1 MIPVAEALERILA
14 AFAPLPAEHVSLSA
28 ALGRVLAEE
37 VRARL
42 TQPPVAVSAMDGYA
56 VRAEDVR
63 IVPVTL
69 RQVGE
74 APAGGAFE
82 GRLGAGETVRIFTGG
97 PVPQGADAI
106 VIQEDTDANGASI
119 EIRVA
124 VPKGHYI
131 RAAGLDFEEGYVG
144 LSAGRVLTAR
154 DIGLAAAMNV
164 PWLSVRRRPRV
175 AILASGDEIVMPG
188 DPVGP
193 NQIVSSNG
201 HALAAFVAAR
211 GGEASLLGIA
221 GDTAGAVQSL
231 AAGGKGSDVLIT
243 TGGVSVGAHDII
255 QEALAAEGL
264 ALDFWRIAMRPGKPL
279 MFGDFAGT
287 PMLGLPGNPVSAV
300 VCAVLF
306 LGPVLDRLLG
316 IAREEEPAAT
326 ALLASGL
333 GENDLRQDYL
343 RASLGRDR
351 DGNLVATPFDRQ
363 DSSMV
368 SLVAKADCLVVRP
381 PFAPPAKAG
390 DRVEINPLAGGI
402 LGI

>member
-1 MIPVAEALERILA
+1 MIPVEEALERILT
-14 AFAPLPAEHVSLSA
+14 AFAPLPAEQVSLSA

-56 VRAEDVR
+56 VRAADVR
-63 IVPVTL
+63 TIPVTL

-82 GRLGAGETVRIFTGG
+82 GRLGPGEVVRIFTGG
-97 PVPQGADAI
+97 PVPEGADAI
-106 VIQEDTDANGASI
+106 VIQEDTAAHGAEI
-119 EIRVA
+119 EIRA
-124 VPKGHYI
+124 SVPKGHYI

-201 HALAAFVAAR
+201 HALAAFVTAR

-221 GDTAGAVQSL
+221 GDTAGAIQSL
-231 AAGGKGSDVLIT
+231 AAGSKGSDLLVT
-243 TGGVSVGAHDII
+243 TGGASVGAHDII
-255 QEALAAEGL
+255 QEALAEKGL

-279 MFGDFAGT
+279 MFGDLAGT

-316 IAREEEPAAT
+316 IEREDAPAAT
-326 ALLASGL
+326 ALLAMDL

-343 RASLGRDR
+343 RARLGRDR
-351 DGNLVATPFDRQ
+351 DGALVATPFDRQ

-368 SLVAKADCLVVRP
+368 SLIAKADCLIVRP

-390 DRVEINPLAGGI
+390 DRVEIVPLAGGI

>member
-1 MIPVAEALERILA
+1 VIPVEKALERILT
-14 AFAPLPAEHVSLSA
+14 AFTPLPAEQVSLSM
-28 ALGRVLAEE
+28 ALGRVVAEE

-56 VRAEDVR
+56 VRATDVR
-63 IVPVTL
+63 TIPITL

-74 APAGGAFE
+74 APAGAAYA
-82 GRLGAGETVRIFTGG
+82 GRVGPGETVRIFTGG
-97 PVPQGADAI
+97 PVPEGANAI
-106 VIQEDTDANGASI
+106 VIQEDTAALGAEI
-119 EIRVA
+119 EIRA
-124 VPKGHYI
+124 SVPKGHYI

-188 DPVGP
+188 DPVEP

-221 GDTAGAVQSL
+221 GDTAGAIQSL
-231 AAGGKGSDVLIT
+231 AAGSKGSDLLIT
-243 TGGVSVGAHDII
+243 TGGASVGAHDII
-255 QEALAAEGL
+255 QEALAEDGL

-279 MFGDFAGT
+279 MFGDLAGT

-316 IAREEEPAAT
+316 IEREEAPAAT
-326 ALLASGL
+326 ALLATGI
-333 GENDLRQDYL
+333 GANDLRQDYL
-343 RASLGRDR
+343 RALLRRDR

-368 SLVAKADCLVVRP
+368 SLIAKADCLIVRP
-381 PFAPPAKAG
+381 PFAPPAEAG
-390 DRVEINPLAGGI
+390 DRVEIIPLAGGI